1 MLPSSSISFVDCVV
15 GDMKEVTIRL
25 RNDSPDL
32 PLCFAIRRVA
42 HFHTRHSCGY
52 IEPLHVKDLIVYFQP
67 NQIGLF
73 KCKLLLDVIGQ
84 VCTLNPLKA
93 PIHKKK
99 VIETHGISVKG
110 CSPSVVGI
118 KGNYSQS
125 AKKSRMFQST
135 DNIQPHMSTSVEGF
149 HSQDIQSSHSSLPSV
164 KECKIKE
171 EDIPIYIAHPNDL
184 AGSIRPSNPKECVRY
199 LLFFLNPTYFL
210 NLNCIIVLD
219 QKYRDHLQNLFLIL
233 SKFKRIR

>member
-1 MLPSSSISFVDCVV
+1 MQQLYFFNLGQRLEVALTGTALPVYFSMLPSSSISFVDCVV
-15 GDMKEVTIRL
+15 GDMKEVIIRL

-42 HFHTRHSCGY
+42 HFHTRPSCGY

-67 NQIGLF
+67 NQTGLF

-171 EDIPIYIAHPNDL
+171 EDILIYIAHPNDL

-199 LLFFLNPTYFL
+199 LLFF
-210 NLNCIIVLD
+210 
-219 QKYRDHLQNLFLIL
+219 
-233 SKFKRIR
+233 

>member
-199 LLFFLNPTYFL
+199 LLFF
-210 NLNCIIVLD
+210 
-219 QKYRDHLQNLFLIL
+219 
-233 SKFKRIR
+233 

>member
-42 HFHTRHSCGY
+42 HFHTRPSCGY
-52 IEPLHVKDLIVYFQP
+52 IEPLHVKDLTVYFQP

-125 AKKSRMFQST
+125 AKKSRMFQSN

-199 LLFFLNPTYFL
+199 LLFF
-210 NLNCIIVLD
+210 
-219 QKYRDHLQNLFLIL
+219 
-233 SKFKRIR
+233 